1 MISKPLSQI
10 IEIPDAS
17 LNEKLVAAN
26 DNGELTAL
34 SREHLEADSI
44 LARDDIEP
52 SRIPFFI
59 TGVLGLLLGLFALG
73 LWYQLA

>member
-1 MISKPLSQI
+1 MILKPLSQI

-17 LNEKLVAAN
+17 LNEKLVAVN
-26 DNGELTAL
+26 DNEEPTAL
-34 SREHLEADSI
+34 SREHLEAESI

-52 SRIPFFI
+52 SKRPFFLAA
-59 TGVLGLLLGLFALG
+59 VLCLLLGLFVLG